1 MIFELKQW
9 WRILK
14 TIILMV
20 GVLLS
25 FFVLVEVLHIFS
37 IFKDVYL
44 PLGYAFLLAIAAA
57 ILYAVLYLVAVIRK
71 LPRVLQA
78 PDIEGLEAAAPSEC
92 RAYAGYLTAYITRL
106 QENPLLS
113 AEDSQLASS
122 KVKKL
127 QGVLNKEHSTMDWL
141 ELISSAET
149 EVVEP
154 LLKHLDQ
161 KAEEEIGNSVRDIMI
176 GVTLS
181 PYRAADLFIVIYRN
195 AAMVLRVM
203 RIYNSRPLM
212 KEQVLIFRD
221 VLRVVATV
229 NFMNFGQKLMDQLFS
244 HVPYVGRALEDFA
257 EGIGAGLLTSVAG
270 HGALYR
276 CRAYRGW
283 NQEEAVRNLTSHV
296 KRLLSD
302 VKNIFKKDVLHRM
315 RNRVYSTANPA
326 ETKDPGFWDKTM
338 NGVSTALDATES
350 VMVNMIKKPLTTGTR
365 TTLKAGSSV
374 LFYSRDAAAK
384 GGRGIWKGVKFT
396 GSKIKSGASAVGRLF
411 KKKNIE

>member
-1 MIFELKQW
+1 
-9 WRILK
+9 
-14 TIILMV
+14 MV

-25 FFVLVEVLHIFS
+25 FFVLVEVLHIFT
-37 IFKDVYL
+37 IFKDVYP
-44 PLGYAFLLAIAAA
+44 PLGYAFLLVIAAV
-57 ILYAVLYLVAVIRK
+57 ILYAVFYLIAAIRK
-71 LPRVLQA
+71 LPKVLQA
-78 PDIEGLEAAAPSEC
+78 PEIQGLEGATTDEC
-92 RAYAGYLTAYITRL
+92 RAYASYLTAYLDRL
-106 QENPLLS
+106 QDNSLLS
-113 AEDSQLASS
+113 AEDAQLAGSR
-122 KVKKL
+122 VKDL
-127 QGVLNKEHSTMDWL
+127 QSALRSEHSTMQWM
-141 ELISSAET
+141 ELISDAER

-154 LLKHLDQ
+154 LMKHLDQ
-161 KAEEEIGNSVRDIMI
+161 NAEEEIGNSVRDIMI

-181 PYRAADLFIVIYRN
+181 PYRAADLFVVIYRN

-212 KEQVLIFRD
+212 TEQVLIFRD

-283 NQEEAVRNLTSHV
+283 NQEEAVRDLTSHV

-350 VMVNMIKKPLTTGTR
+350 VMVNMIKKPLVTGTR

-374 LFYSRDAAAK
+374 LFYGRDAATK
-384 GGRGIWKGVKFT
+384 GGRGIWSGVKFT
-396 GSKIKSGASAVGRLF
+396 GGKIKDGASAVGRLF

>member
-1 MIFELKQW
+1 
-9 WRILK
+9 
-14 TIILMV
+14 MV

-25 FFVLVEVLHIFS
+25 FFVLVEVLHIFT
-37 IFKDVYL
+37 IFKDVYP
-44 PLGYAFLLAIAAA
+44 PLGYGFLLVIAAA
-57 ILYAVLYLVAVIRK
+57 ILYAVFYLVAAIRK
-71 LPRVLQA
+71 LPKVLQA
-78 PDIEGLEAAAPSEC
+78 PDIEGLEAADPDEC
-92 RAYAGYLTAYITRL
+92 RAYASYLTAYITRL
-106 QENPLLS
+106 QDNPLLS
-113 AEDSQLASS
+113 VEDGQLAVS
-122 KVKKL
+122 KAKELKRA
-127 QGVLNKEHSTMDWL
+127 LNKEHATMEWL
-141 ELISSAET
+141 EIISNAET
-149 EVVEP
+149 EAVEP

-181 PYRAADLFIVIYRN
+181 PYRAADLFVVIYRN

-212 KEQVLIFRD
+212 TEQVLIFRD

-315 RNRVYSTANPA
+315 RNRVYSTANPT
-326 ETKDPGFWDKTM
+326 ETQDPGFWDKTM
-338 NGVSTALDATES
+338 NGVSSALDATES
-350 VMVNMIKKPLTTGTR
+350 VMVNMIKKPLVTGTR
-365 TTLKAGSSV
+365 NTLKAGSSV

>member
-1 MIFELKQW
+1 M
-9 WRILK
+9 
-14 TIILMV
+14 
-20 GVLLS
+20 
-25 FFVLVEVLHIFS
+25 
-37 IFKDVYL
+37 
-44 PLGYAFLLAIAAA
+44 
-57 ILYAVLYLVAVIRK
+57 
-71 LPRVLQA
+71 
-78 PDIEGLEAAAPSEC
+78 
-92 RAYAGYLTAYITRL
+92 
-106 QENPLLS
+106 
-113 AEDSQLASS
+113 
-122 KVKKL
+122 
-127 QGVLNKEHSTMDWL
+127 
-141 ELISSAET
+141 
-149 EVVEP
+149 
-154 LLKHLDQ
+154 KHLDQ

-203 RIYNSRPLM
+203 RIYNSRPM
-212 KEQVLIFRD
+212 MTEQVLIFRD

-283 NQEEAVRNLTSHV
+283 NQEEAVRDLTSHV
-296 KRLLSD
+296 KRLLGD

-350 VMVNMIKKPLTTGTR
+350 VMVNMIKKPLVTGTR

-374 LFYSRDAAAK
+374 LFYGRDAAAK
-384 GGRGIWKGVKFT
+384 GGRGVWNGVKFT
-396 GSKIKSGASAVGRLF
+396 GSKIKDGASAVGRLF
-411 KKKNIE
+411 ERKK